1 MPILFFF
8 FLILIVWK
16 ILFIFKREKAQAGG
30 RAEGEEEKA
39 SQTDSWLSK
48 EPDVGLDLT
57 TLRP

>member
-1 MPILFFF
+1 MTILFF
-8 FLILIVWK
+8 FLILIFWK

-39 SQTDSWLSK
+39 SQTDSWLLV
-48 EPDVGLDLT
+48 PDVGLDLT